1 MHCTSNSPP
10 LIQDFTA
17 LHSRL
22 PTSQVPAQVL
32 LTLPG
37 VTPQRLSELAAAVS
51 AQRSEHKRRDIF
63 REFLM
68 QVQRDAGGGGTGSGA
83 SKDGAGGGGDG
94 GEGLFAENKVEIAAF
109 IGGNDVPKI
118 REMQARMRARAAEAL
133 GRAMGNGGAAGAA
146 TGDGVAGIAG
156 MFQTN

>member
-1 MHCTSNSPP
+1 MTLLSASVVAAV
-10 LIQDFTA
+10 T
-17 LHSRL
+17 RL

-37 VTPQRLSELAAAVS
+37 VTPQRVAELVAAIS

-68 QVQRDAGGGGTGSGA
+68 CVKRDAGGGS
-83 SKDGAGGGGDG
+83 GGGGDG
-94 GEGLFAENKVEIAAF
+94 KSGDSSEGLFAENKVEIAAF

-133 GRAMGNGGAAGAA
+133 GRAVGGTVAAADGTL
-146 TGDGVAGIAG
+146 TGG
-156 MFQTN
+156 MFTTR